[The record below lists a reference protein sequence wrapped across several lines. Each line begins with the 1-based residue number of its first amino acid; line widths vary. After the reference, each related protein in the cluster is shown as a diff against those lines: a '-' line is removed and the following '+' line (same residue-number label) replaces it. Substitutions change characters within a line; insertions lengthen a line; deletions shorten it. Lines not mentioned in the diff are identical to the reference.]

1 MVWWRNLLS
10 ILFLYWLFMLVSK
23 AACWCCCLFSLII
36 VFQKQVG
43 KLGFA
48 FHLVTLR
55 SEVRLVSKDEIEFP
69 SYPFGRFL
77 CLLYLFSSSRILGV
91 KQAHQCR
98 PSPIA
103 SRCYAFYLF
112 SIKLLPLQWVNYCFH
127 FFLWLLSN
135 LFYNMI
141 MNNVIYY

>member
-1 MVWWRNLLS
+1 MWIIIIFIIMVWWRNLLS

-36 VFQKQVG
+36 VPKTSWQTWVCIS
-43 KLGFA
+43 LGNTE
-48 FHLVTLR
+48 VWGDV
-55 SEVRLVSKDEIEFP
+55 VRLLSKDEIEF
-69 SYPFGRFL
+69 PFGRFL

-112 SIKLLPLQWVNYCFH
+112 SMKLLSLEWVNHCFH
-127 FFLWLLSN
+127 FF
-135 LFYNMI
+135 F
-141 MNNVIYY
+141 VIIK

>member
-1 MVWWRNLLS
+1 MNYYYFYYYGMVEKFVINLVFVLTIHARFQS
-10 ILFLYWLFMLVSK
+10 CLLVLLPLFFNNS
-23 AACWCCCLFSLII
+23 SN
-36 VFQKQVG
+36 FQKQVG

-112 SIKLLPLQWVNYCFH
+112 SMKLLSLEWVNHCFH
-127 FFLWLLSN
+127 FF
-135 LFYNMI
+135 F
-141 MNNVIYY
+141 VIIK